1 MGFAGYSADDVAP
14 RHPILALQLAASA
27 AGEVAG
33 MLTFD
38 ELWKRLCDLDETV
51 QIEAKAGEQVGPSIL
66 ETISAF
72 SNEPGR
78 GGGYLILGVRPVEDS
93 LFAAYEVIGVTDAD
107 RVQAELA
114 TQCRTLFNRPIR
126 PSIQV
131 EMRNGK
137 RVIVAFVPE
146 ADAHDKPVYIDAR
159 GLPKG
164 AFRRIGSTDQKCT
177 DDDLTVFF
185 QGRSTKRIEDS
196 IVDDADVSDF
206 DPKALDE
213 YRTGRAR
220 LNPGAAE
227 LQFSDEE
234 LLRALGAAT
243 RVDGQ
248 LRPTLAGLILFGT
261 PVAIRRHFPAM
272 RVDYIRVP
280 GREWVRSPDTR
291 FDSLEILAP
300 LMSGIHRA
308 INAVLDDIPSSFRLP
323 ANSNQREDVP
333 LIPRTAVREAIVNA
347 VMHRSYRQNQPV
359 QIIRYSNRLE
369 IRNPGVSLVPDDR
382 LGEPGSEQRNPR
394 LAAVLHDSGFAET
407 KGSGIRA
414 IRDAMAQ
421 ANLSPPTFESDRD
434 RDGFVVTFLFHHF
447 LSSEDVT
454 WLGNFRHLDLSE
466 DEQKALVY
474 VREVGAINNAAYRD
488 LNRVETLVASSHLRR
503 LRDFGLLEQ
512 QGKGSATFYKPTT
525 KLLIPTR
532 TAVLGHS
539 EGSNPSGLPLPEGL
553 NLSGSALPEGLPPSG
568 MPVSEGLPVQVPE
581 LPEHLQVAVADLG
594 KRAKPDRLRAV
605 IVQLCAWK
613 PLSADQLAVILNRN
627 RHYMATEVLSGMLQE
642 GLLAYLHPEQPAHP
656 QQAYTVPDQTPD
668 PGAARR

>member
-1 MGFAGYSADDVAP
+1 
-14 RHPILALQLAASA
+14 
-27 AGEVAG
+27 

-78 GGGYLILGVRPVEDS
+78 GGGYLILGVRPVEAS

-248 LRPTLAGLILFGT
+248 LRPTLAGLTPLRHASRDPPPFPCDARGLHSRTGT
-261 PVAIRRHFPAM
+261 R
-272 RVDYIRVP
+272 
-280 GREWVRSPDTR
+280 
-291 FDSLEILAP
+291 
-300 LMSGIHRA
+300 
-308 INAVLDDIPSSFRLP
+308 
-323 ANSNQREDVP
+323 
-333 LIPRTAVREAIVNA
+333 
-347 VMHRSYRQNQPV
+347 
-359 QIIRYSNRLE
+359 
-369 IRNPGVSLVPDDR
+369 
-382 LGEPGSEQRNPR
+382 
-394 LAAVLHDSGFAET
+394 
-407 KGSGIRA
+407 
-414 IRDAMAQ
+414 
-421 ANLSPPTFESDRD
+421 
-434 RDGFVVTFLFHHF
+434 
-447 LSSEDVT
+447 
-454 WLGNFRHLDLSE
+454 
-466 DEQKALVY
+466 
-474 VREVGAINNAAYRD
+474 VGAISGHSLRLARD
-488 LNRVETLVASSHLRR
+488 LGTSHVGNPP
-503 LRDFGLLEQ
+503 RDQ
-512 QGKGSATFYKPTT
+512 RGS
-525 KLLIPTR
+525 R
-532 TAVLGHS
+532 
-539 EGSNPSGLPLPEGL
+539 
-553 NLSGSALPEGLPPSG
+553 
-568 MPVSEGLPVQVPE
+568 
-581 LPEHLQVAVADLG
+581 
-594 KRAKPDRLRAV
+594 
-605 IVQLCAWK
+605 
-613 PLSADQLAVILNRN
+613 
-627 RHYMATEVLSGMLQE
+627 
-642 GLLAYLHPEQPAHP
+642 
-656 QQAYTVPDQTPD
+656 
-668 PGAARR
+668 